1 MKLVYLL
8 MGVTYEEVAT
18 EASKMAE
25 QGIEPSVR
33 LIQQRLGGSNSTIGP
48 HLRTW
53 RDVESDGESELPPAL
68 LTLARHMHKT
78 FKLEAETALADD
90 RAELESS
97 RQLWEIKYQAMA
109 DDLEDAKRELASQKD
124 MMRGIVG
131 HKDII
136 DGELAQHKRIREQ
149 ELIKRDELL
158 NEIEDLKKQI
168 HSLTQTNAVEGERY
182 QSLES
187 QRDDARQARDQL
199 QKSIEQTTTTHR
211 EEIAAL
217 DNLRLELSQK
227 LASLDSES
235 KLLNYKQAED
245 QEEIRLLRAERDRL
259 IATHKDQAKTI
270 NDLKIENTRLD
281 ENANGLQQR
290 LSGLEQEKTTTAKE
304 HQQII
309 AQHLSHIDSLKQSL
323 KARESGT
330 NKSKNS

>member
-1 MKLVYLL
+1 MC
-8 MGVTYEEVAT
+8 
-18 EASKMAE
+18 
-25 QGIEPSVR
+25 IR
-33 LIQQRLGGSNSTIGP
+33 
-48 HLRTW
+48 
-53 RDVESDGESELPPAL
+53 
-68 LTLARHMHKT
+68 
-78 FKLEAETALADD
+78 D
-90 RAELESS
+90 RA
-97 RQLWEIKYQAMA
+97 QY
-109 DDLEDAKRELASQKD
+109 
-124 MMRGIVG
+124 
-131 HKDII
+131 
-136 DGELAQHKRIREQ
+136 KRIREQ
-149 ELIKRDELL
+149 ELIKHDELL

-323 KARESGT
+323 KVRESGT
-330 NKSKNS
+330 NKSKKVNT

>member
-1 MKLVYLL
+1 MKLAYLL

-68 LTLARHMHKT
+68 LTLVRHMHKT

-109 DDLEDAKRELASQKD
+109 DDLEDAKHEVASQKD

-259 IATHKDQAKTI
+259 FTTHKDQAKTI

-304 HQQII
+304 HQQIL